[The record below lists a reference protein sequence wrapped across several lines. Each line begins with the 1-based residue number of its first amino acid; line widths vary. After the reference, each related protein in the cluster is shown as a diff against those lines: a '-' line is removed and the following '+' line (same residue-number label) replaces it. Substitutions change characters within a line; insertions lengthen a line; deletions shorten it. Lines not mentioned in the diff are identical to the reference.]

1 MPEDTLKKIN
11 RILDHFEKCDL
22 KQRDKLTEIIRK
34 FTDLQFIIIGSR
46 LFIDIKTLKDHEVHS
61 IYLYINRRL

>member
-1 MPEDTLKKIN
+1 MTDTLTKITA
-11 RILDHFEKCDL
+11 ILNHFEKCDL
-22 KQRDKLTEIIRK
+22 NQRDKLSEIIRK

-46 LFIDIKTLKDHEVHS
+46 LFIDIKTLKEHEIHS

>member
-1 MPEDTLKKIN
+1 MNTLTKIN
-11 RILDHFEKCDL
+11 LILDHFEKCDL

-46 LFIDIKTLKDHEVHS
+46 LFIDIKSIKESEVHS
-61 IYLYINRRL
+61 IYLYIHRRL